1 MESKQWDRWVSHLT
15 WPCPTCQTGHLR
27 QVPETMNEVA
37 SRRERYDDNQYEHL
51 NRFIALLKCDYPSC
65 SESATVA
72 GDHHTLYISGGGHDG
87 EGFDDHS
94 YEVFS
99 IVPSPLPF
107 KLDKKIPAG
116 IATKVREAAA
126 LFWTDHK
133 AAANRSREVIEA
145 VLTDLGIPETKTNGG
160 WLSLH
165 KRIEKF
171 ALLDNG
177 KWAEQAEIL
186 EAAKWLGNEGTHAT
200 ISREEAI
207 DAFDMLEAVL
217 NDIYV
222 RQRDEL
228 LKKVKAANTKYGK
241 PKAP

>member
-1 MESKQWDRWVSHLT
+1 
-15 WPCPTCQTGHLR
+15 
-27 QVPETMNEVA
+27 MNEVA
-37 SRRERYDDNQYEHL
+37 SRKERLSDDDQYEHL

-65 SESATVA
+65 GESATVA
-72 GDHHTLYISGGGHDG
+72 GDHHSIYINDG
-87 EGFDDHS
+87 SDAGYDEHS

-107 KLDKKIPAG
+107 RLDKKIPVA
-116 IATKVREAAA
+116 IAKIVREAAA
-126 LFWTDHK
+126 LFWADHK

-145 VLTDLGIPETKTNGG
+145 VLTDLGIPETKPKGG
-160 WLSLH
+160 WMALH
-165 KRIEKF
+165 KRIELF

-228 LKKVKAANTKYGK
+228 LKKVKATNTKYGK
-241 PKAP
+241 SKGP